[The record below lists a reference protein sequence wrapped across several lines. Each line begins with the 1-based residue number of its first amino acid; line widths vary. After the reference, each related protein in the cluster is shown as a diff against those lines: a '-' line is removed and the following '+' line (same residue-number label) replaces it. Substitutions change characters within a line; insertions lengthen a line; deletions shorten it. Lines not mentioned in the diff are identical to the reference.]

1 MVISLLKYRMY
12 IVYTYKCNMQRRLLI
27 LQKDSTEHSSTEHT
41 VDSFN
46 NTAQSVEIRV
56 TAFTEH
62 GLFD

>member
-1 MVISLLKYRMY
+1 
-12 IVYTYKCNMQRRLLI
+12 MQRRLLI